1 MSDVFLNI
9 DEQPKDSVSMISE
22 RLEDRSFK
30 GQFSDFTKE
39 YFELLDYDENSRIL
53 ELGGGTGVIGRNFI
67 EYRNFKGKYVVS
79 DLSKELLNFGEKK
92 AKELELDNHL
102 EFKQIDAMSE
112 IINDQGFYDAIIMHT
127 LVSHVPNPAVVIE
140 NAKKLLKRNG
150 KIIIF
155 DADYETLL
163 MASGNK
169 ELDEIV
175 NAAIKK
181 GCVAQ
186 PKVMRLIPKIANS
199 LKLKLIKYKS
209 NLLFEAGSAE
219 FFYGMGKTLSN
230 AVVKSNQLDKK
241 IADEWLKEI
250 EKAMSENT
258 FFGMCPYITYIY
270 EI

>member
-9 DEQPKDSVSMISE
+9 DEQPKESVSIISE
-22 RLEDRSFK
+22 RLENRSFE
-30 GQFSDFTKE
+30 GQFADFTKE
-39 YFELLDYDENSRIL
+39 YFALLNYDETSKIL

-67 EYRNFKGKYVVS
+67 EFNNFKGKYIVS
-79 DLSKELLNFGEKK
+79 DLSYELLNYGATK
-92 AKELELDNHL
+92 AKKLQLDDYL

-112 IINDQGFYDAIIMHT
+112 VIVDEHTYDAVIMHT
-127 LVSHVPNPAVVIE
+127 LVSHVPNPALVIK
-140 NAKKLLKRNG
+140 NAKKFLKKNG

-169 ELDEIV
+169 TLDEIV
-175 NAAIKK
+175 NTAIKD

-186 PKVMRLIPKIANS
+186 PKVMREIPKIAKELN
-199 LKLKLIKYKS
+199 LKLSKCKS

-219 FFYGMGKTLSN
+219 FFYGMGKALST
-230 AVVKSNQLDKK
+230 AVVKSNQLEKK
-241 IADEWLKEI
+241 IADKWVNEI
-250 EKAMSENT
+250 EQAMSKNT

-270 EI
+270 EV

>member
-9 DEQPKDSVSMISE
+9 DEQPKESVSIISE
-22 RLEDRSFK
+22 RLENRSLK
-30 GQFSDFTKE
+30 GQFYDFTKE
-39 YFELLDYDENSRIL
+39 YFALMDFDENSKIL

-92 AKELELDNHL
+92 AKELELNNYLH
-102 EFKQIDAMSE
+102 FKQIDAMSK
-112 IINDQGFYDAIIMHT
+112 ITHDKGSYDTVIMHT

-169 ELDEIV
+169 ELDKIV
-175 NAAIKK
+175 NTAIKE

-209 NLLFEAGSAE
+209 NLLFEAGSAD
-219 FFYGMGKTLSN
+219 FFYGMGKTLST
-230 AVVKSNQLDKK
+230 AVVKSNQLEKK
-241 IADEWLKEI
+241 IAGEWLKEMV
-250 EKAMSENT
+250 K
-258 FFGMCPYITYIY
+258 
-270 EI
+270 

>member
-9 DEQPKDSVSMISE
+9 DEQPKESVSIISE
-22 RLEDRSFK
+22 RLEYRSLK
-30 GQFSDFTKE
+30 GQFYDFTKE
-39 YFELLDYDENSRIL
+39 YFALIDFDENSRIL

-92 AKELELDNHL
+92 TKELGLDNHL
-102 EFKQIDAMSE
+102 HFKKIDAMSE
-112 IINDQGFYDAIIMHT
+112 IIHDQGSYDAVIMHT
-127 LVSHVPNPAVVIE
+127 LVSHVPNPALVIA
-140 NAKKLLKRNG
+140 NAKKFLKKNG

-169 ELDEIV
+169 KLDDIV
-175 NAAIKK
+175 NTAIKK

-186 PKVMRLIPKIANS
+186 PTVMRLIPKIANN
-199 LKLKLIKYKS
+199 LKLKLSKYKS

-219 FFYGMGKTLSN
+219 FFYGMGKTLST

-270 EI
+270 EV

>member
-9 DEQPKDSVSMISE
+9 DEQPKESVSIISE

-39 YFELLDYDENSRIL
+39 YFDLLDYDENSRIL

-92 AKELELDNHL
+92 AKELKLDNHIQ
-102 EFKQIDAMSE
+102 FKKIDAMSK
-112 IINDQGFYDAIIMHT
+112 IIHDQGFYDAVIMHT
-127 LVSHVPNPAVVIE
+127 LVSHVPNPAVVIT
-140 NAKKLLKRNG
+140 NAKKFLKNNG

-169 ELDEIV
+169 KLDEIV
-175 NAAIKK
+175 NTAIKV

-186 PKVMRLIPKIANS
+186 PKVMRLIPKIAKD
-199 LKLKLIKYKS
+199 LKLRLSKYKS
-209 NLLFEAGSAE
+209 NLLFEAGSAD
-219 FFYGMGKTLSN
+219 FFYGMGKALST
-230 AVVKSNQLDKK
+230 AVVKSNQLEKK
-241 IADEWLKEI
+241 IADEWIKEL
-250 EKAMSENT
+250 ENAMSENT

-270 EI
+270 ET